1 MATTGAVIARIISQY
16 SPKGSKAAQKDIAK
30 LGKKIDA
37 FGRKATKAFAAA
49 GVASVA
55 FAGKLAV
62 DAVQGAMEDQK
73 AQASL
78 AVALRN
84 TTGATEQAIEAN
96 SRFLD
101 SLELQVAIDN
111 EELIPA
117 LKTLVTVTKNLSKAQ
132 GLLSLAT
139 DASAA
144 SGLSL
149 EATAK
154 IIAKAQSGQLKALNK
169 LNLGLDQTA
178 INAGDSVA
186 AFKELAEVTKGQA
199 ETAAN
204 TFAGKLTTLKLRF
217 KQVSE
222 SVGYALIPVFEKL
235 VDRLENEVFPAF
247 EKFIRLNKQEIVDTI
262 AGTVTVIQR
271 FAEAAVGLAKAID
284 SLGPLLKFFAS
295 AIAQIYLSIKLFAGV
310 KLVTGILKGFLG
322 TSKVTIKEIKQFG
335 GASEALAK
343 KTPMLAKTIKG
354 LTAAVNVLR
363 VAFGMTAVAGAAA
376 LGPIAV
382 MIAAAVAVA
391 YGAYKGLDYLLER
404 GAKADNRRDAEKRI
418 RIQQEIDAG
427 KRLADSYDSAA
438 TRAQKAYEKQKAQQ
452 DVILAGFKQIEDAV
466 KDANATAKQK
476 AIDDAR
482 DARLLAEQLADE
494 QKKLYIQGLER
505 KGVAKLATLNR
516 TLLTDKKKMEVQ
528 LAAIKAKNAK
538 LDKAGIKLT
547 DPDEMNAIQMEAI
560 YQNLVKNGKI
570 LLAETTKQQKIAD
583 ELKLKAAEDFNKA
596 LLRQADIVQHLDK
609 LRANDI
615 VVIGYL
621 AKKWDMTTK
630 AADMYIK
637 SVLAIGEV
645 MPDDAGILALGLAW
659 SMDSKQAAKYLEFTA
674 AIKAGHG
681 NIGKEKLEELGRK
694 WFKDVDNPTD
704 AALKYEQA
712 LGALEDH
719 EVGAKEVK
727 KLADVW
733 DTTPEK
739 VAAYLLEVGKPFT
752 LTDNAKLILSAEM
765 IAKISGAWDKATLSL
780 IEYLKAAADAAKIK
794 IPGVT
799 DGTPDGTPSTTTITP
814 SLAAALAEAVD
825 ASAALAE
832 AEKVLAESKLFN
844 AATAES
850 QSKVESGSITAAIL
864 SAQMANAE
872 AAVRALSSGQIKA
885 RDMALGGSRTDSA
898 YDSDTRFRAF
908 RAPTADPPPAP
919 SPTPKTSDLKITIDA
934 TGDELSTAIRNSL
947 LFSQSNGSQITL
959 QAI

>member
-1 MATTGAVIARIISQY
+1 
-16 SPKGSKAAQKDIAK
+16 
-30 LGKKIDA
+30 
-37 FGRKATKAFAAA
+37 
-49 GVASVA
+49 
-55 FAGKLAV
+55 
-62 DAVQGAMEDQK
+62 
-73 AQASL
+73 
-78 AVALRN
+78 
-84 TTGATEQAIEAN
+84 
-96 SRFLD
+96 
-101 SLELQVAIDN
+101 
-111 EELIPA
+111 
-117 LKTLVTVTKNLSKAQ
+117 
-132 GLLSLAT
+132 
-139 DASAA
+139 
-144 SGLSL
+144 
-149 EATAK
+149 
-154 IIAKAQSGQLKALNK
+154 
-169 LNLGLDQTA
+169 
-178 INAGDSVA
+178 
-186 AFKELAEVTKGQA
+186 
-199 ETAAN
+199 
-204 TFAGKLTTLKLRF
+204 
-217 KQVSE
+217 
-222 SVGYALIPVFEKL
+222 
-235 VDRLENEVFPAF
+235 
-247 EKFIRLNKQEIVDTI
+247 
-262 AGTVTVIQR
+262 
-271 FAEAAVGLAKAID
+271 
-284 SLGPLLKFFAS
+284 LLKFFAS